1 MHAIYKFFFV
11 NKEVEPKEKALKEA
25 TTRLEEANDE
35 LNSAQ
40 SQMKEVMDG
49 LHILETNLKNT
60 MDTKNELEAK
70 NQLCVDR
77 MDRALRL
84 VDGLANERERW
95 KELIVNYKVINYV
108 LTLINYVLN
117 IFYYLNRMY

>member
-1 MHAIYKFFFV
+1 M
-11 NKEVEPKEKALKEA
+11 EPKEKALEDAKL
-25 TTRLEEANDE
+25 RLEQANNE

-40 SQMKEVMDG
+40 SQMKEVIDG
-49 LHILETNLKNT
+49 LNLLETNLKNT
-60 MDTKNELEAK
+60 MNKKNELEAK

-95 KELIVNYKVINYV
+95 KELIINYKVIN
-108 LTLINYVLN
+108 
-117 IFYYLNRMY
+117 